1 MKRSAHSF
9 VRRLAVLALAG
20 ATGAAWP
27 QTTAG
32 TPPPPAG
39 VVQPVDAAPAP
50 ATASQPTDKLVTGF
64 SGFSGSPENA
74 ASLVNGLR
82 TGTPITLSGPTGS
95 GGVGEVLTFSAPT
108 RPMGYGNIRIALSL
122 AKAQLASQGIGDPTP
137 TELQGALLGKTIVAS
152 DGSVTTTQGVLQMRA
167 AGMGW
172 GKIANTMGF
181 KLGAVMSGK
190 QSFAAATAAT
200 THAPRTTGALGS
212 ASPGTGKSRITTA
225 GGGSV
230 NAGSHGKSQVVTAA
244 GGAGGRVS
252 TGLGQGGQGS
262 HGHGAGVSSG
272 VVSAAGGNAAAGAQG
287 AARGNAH
294 GKP

>member
-1 MKRSAHSF
+1 MKRSTHSF
-9 VRRLAVLALAG
+9 VRTLAVLTFAG

-32 TPPPPAG
+32 TPPPPTG
-39 VVQPVDAAPAP
+39 LIQPIATAPTP
-50 ATASQPTDKLVTGF
+50 ATASKPTDKLVSSF
-64 SGFSGSPENA
+64 SDFTGSPENA

-82 TGTPITLSGPTGS
+82 TGTAITLSGPTGV
-95 GGVGEVLTFSAPT
+95 GGVGEVRTFSAPT

-137 TELQGALLGKTIVAS
+137 AELQGALLGKTIVAS
-152 DGSVTTTQGVLQMRA
+152 DGSVTTTQGILQMRA
-167 AGMGW
+167 SGMGW

-190 QSFAAATAAT
+190 QSFTAANAHGT
-200 THAPRTTGALGS
+200 TSALGS
-212 ASPGTGKSRITTA
+212 ASTGTGKSRITTA

-230 NAGSHGKSQVVTAA
+230 NAGNHGKSQVVTAA
-244 GGAGGRVS
+244 GGGDGRVS
-252 TGLGQGGQGS
+252 TGFGQGN

-272 VVSAAGGNAAAGAQG
+272 VVSAVGGNAAGGAQG
-287 AARGNAH
+287 AAHGNAH